1 MKLSTPL
8 RAAAAAVALASA
20 ALPAAAQYSFNATDV
35 AAFGGPSY
43 GSVDLTQNGLN
54 VDFSVVLRDDLNFLT
69 TGGHNVFA
77 FNGTDVS
84 LADITNIHDAGT
96 QTFSVVVPGID
107 PPFGSF
113 GFGIVCATECS
124 PGGSAGGYADPLTFT
139 VLNANVADF
148 LVQSTGGG
156 SLGNAYFAADVL
168 VTSGDNFGKTGAIGV
183 TAAVPEPETY
193 ALMLAG
199 LGMMGFMAK
208 RRRIS

>member
-96 QTFSVVVPGID
+96 QTFSVVVPGSTRRSD
-107 PPFGSF
+107 HSASASSARPNAALEGRQA
-113 GFGIVCATECS
+113 AT
-124 PGGSAGGYADPLTFT
+124 PT
-139 VLNANVADF
+139 
-148 LVQSTGGG
+148 
-156 SLGNAYFAADVL
+156 
-168 VTSGDNFGKTGAIGV
+168 
-183 TAAVPEPETY
+183 
-193 ALMLAG
+193 
-199 LGMMGFMAK
+199 
-208 RRRIS
+208 R